1 MQDYQ
6 DDSAVFKLLEL
17 GDPTSIGDWSI
28 YNDLGITIEHLDE
41 LSQMA
46 IDVDV
51 LNSPTDDFW
60 AGPIHAWRMLSQLG
74 TEKAIAPL
82 IRALQE
88 MSQELW
94 DWVGEEFPTAFTNIG
109 PSAIPALA
117 DLIGNREAV
126 DDSRQIAVYCITAI
140 YQKYPDIR
148 ADAIAVLTKQ
158 LEDFENNDPDLN
170 GALVSDLV
178 VDFRAIE
185 SIDVIE
191 RAFDADCVNE
201 AFMGD
206 WGEVQVELGLKDRSE
221 VPEKTFFNDMQ
232 FNPWE
237 YYRKP
242 ESTGFVPGH
251 HGKIPKTKAK
261 SKRQAQSAS
270 RRKNRS
276 KKK

>member
-6 DDSAVFKLLEL
+6 DDSTVFKLLEL
-17 GDPTSIGDWSI
+17 GDPNSIEDWSI
-28 YNDLGITIEHLDE
+28 YNDLGITIDHLDE

-46 IDVDV
+46 IDVGF

-60 AGPIHAWRMLSQLG
+60 AAPIHAWRMLSQLG

-94 DWVGEEFPTAFTNIG
+94 DWVAEEFPTIFAHIG

-117 DLIGNREAV
+117 DLIGNSEAG
-126 DDSRQIAVYCITAI
+126 DDPRQIAVYSITAI
-140 YQKYPDIR
+140 YQKYPGIR
-148 ADAIAVLTKQ
+148 SDAIAALTQQ
-158 LEDFENNDPDLN
+158 LENFENNDPDLN
-170 GALVSDLV
+170 AALVTDLV

-185 SIDVIE
+185 SIGVIE

-221 VPEKTFFNDMQ
+221 VPEKLFRNDMQ

-237 YYRKP
+237 YYRTHLT
-242 ESTGFVPGH
+242 S
-251 HGKIPKTKAK
+251 
-261 SKRQAQSAS
+261 
-270 RRKNRS
+270 
-276 KKK
+276 